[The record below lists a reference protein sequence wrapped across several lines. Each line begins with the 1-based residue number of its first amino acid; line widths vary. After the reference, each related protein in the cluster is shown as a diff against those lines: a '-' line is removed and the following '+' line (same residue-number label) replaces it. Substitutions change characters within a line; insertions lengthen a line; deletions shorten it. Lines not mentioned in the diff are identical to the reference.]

1 MNRTHWI
8 KTAAGLG
15 AACFI
20 TIGMNYTG
28 AEASA
33 NTNALD
39 NYFIQKD
46 DVSDTVALSESADS
60 ILLSENYLKKVFN
73 EKKQQIPGR
82 QQLLLRQLLLQV
94 RQLPH
99 HLQLPLQVQP

>member
-73 EKKQQIPGR
+73 EKKTADVTQRKASVTKETADHPAGSSC
-82 QQLLLRQLLLQV
+82 
-94 RQLPH
+94 
-99 HLQLPLQVQP
+99 